1 LDSNGVNIILSR
13 DWLSKYDKVI

>member
-1 LDSNGVNIILSR
+1 M